1 MAQNLE
7 PAHTLASSVVSP
19 RPGFLSPKRGGRLAP
34 PIGLVVIAVVLP
46 IVLHSAFTLGIFTD
60 SLVYVAL
67 ALSYDLTVGRVG
79 ALSLAHPAFFGTGAY
94 AAAIVAQRLSLP
106 LSLQVVIA
114 IGAAVVLAFV
124 IGIPSFRL
132 TQLTFGMATLAFA
145 LIAEL
150 VAENQVGLTNG
161 PLCMAGVKPLG
172 SGLLAS
178 LGASAAAQ
186 QYYVF
191 LVIAVGVAAIVWGVV
206 HSRVGRAYTA
216 VREDEAMAMSA
227 GINPT
232 RYRMSAF
239 TGGAAIAGLVGAFY
253 AHYLSVV
260 CPTNLDISYTVN
272 LLVILFLGGTGGFWG
287 IIAAAFVFTAIPEAL
302 QVDPN
307 VRLIVYG
314 AALLACVLLFPE
326 GFEGL
331 ARDVRRSV
339 RRRRGS
345 RDRRRGSRDA

>member
-1 MAQNLE
+1 MSENLE
-7 PAHTLASSVVSP
+7 QTRMLAPPAPT
-19 RPGFLSPKRGGRLAP
+19 RPAFLSRARGGRLAP
-34 PIGLVVIAVVLP
+34 PIGLVLIAIALPMVIT
-46 IVLHSAFTLGIFTD
+46 SAFTLGIFTD

-79 ALSLAHPAFFGTGAY
+79 ALSLAQPVFFGTGAY
-94 AAAIVAQRLSLP
+94 AAAILAQRLSLP
-106 LSLQVVIA
+106 LSLQVVTAIA
-114 IGAAVVLAFV
+114 AAVVLAFV

-132 TQLTFGMATLAFA
+132 SQLTFGMATLAFA

-150 VAENQVGLTNG
+150 IAENQVGLTNG
-161 PLCMAGVKPLG
+161 PLCMANIKPLG

-178 LGASAAAQ
+178 LGASVVAQ
-186 QYYVF
+186 QYYIF
-191 LVIAVGVAAIVWGVV
+191 LIIAVGVAAIVWGIV

-216 VREDEAMAMSA
+216 VREDEPMAMSA

-239 TGGAAIAGLVGAFY
+239 VTGAAVAGLVGAFY

-260 CPTNLDISYTVN
+260 CPTNLDISYTIN

-314 AALLACVLLFPE
+314 AALLACVMLFPE
-326 GFEGL
+326 GFEGVV
-331 ARDVRRSV
+331 RDVRRTL

-345 RDRRRGSRDA
+345 RNA